1 VLNPNISR
9 TLPRSITS
17 RGDPPFLSTHFVKSP
32 SFTSCSTRTSVTDTF
47 TNPMDCS
54 TPATHSR
61 PRIAANPCATASYNV
76 LAVTSTVC
84 ATPSKSCIVTRQDRI
99 AINAKYH
106 IRFLFAMGKH
116 RQTGSQPSKSPV
128 ARWADNG
135 DARFPF
141 G

>member
-1 VLNPNISR
+1 MKQTYDPFPAPHLPTPNISR
-9 TLPRSITS
+9 TFPRWITS

-32 SFTSCSTRTSVTDTF
+32 NFTSCSTRTSVTDTF

-106 IRFLFAMGKH
+106 IRLLF
-116 RQTGSQPSKSPV
+116 
-128 ARWADNG
+128 
-135 DARFPF
+135 DAIV
-141 G
+141 